1 VDTAVSPTEERAPYV
16 PTMAGGPL
24 RWLALAL
31 VLGACGQLLLDWRSA
46 WGVLALALA
55 AALFA
60 VYAPAFPRP
69 IVSAAA
75 STPEAP
81 RWPLVGLAIVLG
93 LVAIP
98 GFAENRYTL
107 SGVIPWAL
115 AIVCIGVSLWPA
127 GARVR
132 WPSGPITVSLTGPVL
147 LVLAAIVVGAFL
159 RLHRIHSV
167 PLEMGCD
174 LPLNYANVAQILR
187 ADYPIFFESYPGRE
201 GLFFYLAAPMSA
213 VAGLSH
219 TSIKVTAALIGVL
232 SIVAVYLLGREIYD
246 RWTGA
251 VAALLL
257 AISHWHIIFSRV
269 GYRAVLAPLLVA
281 LSLLYLV
288 RALKR
293 GRYRD
298 YALCALCVGLGL
310 QSYNALMIVPVMVG
324 LALVFSRVFRSRLT
338 AAIEWRSIAFWV
350 LVVLLTALPLICY
363 VGQNPKAY
371 IYRVAT
377 RTTAIEAPLPE
388 NLLSVWLGNAGR
400 AAAMFNY
407 QGDSIYL
414 SNVPRLRQLGF
425 VTAVFFVLGA
435 VYSATRRPG
444 GYNWLLWVAFAGLM
458 FPSTLALAFPDEVPS
473 AVRSI
478 GALPVAMLLS
488 AVGIRASGAWVHRAW
503 QAAMTAPRGGAAR
516 RVLAAILGVAIA
528 TGLIAEAASVYPLY
542 FQRYV
547 AAQPN
552 RNESISLAMANTI
565 DDFADDGRAY
575 ILIAPYWYDGNAV
588 RAQLRRAPKDSLSE
602 LVTLEPGIPPLDE
615 VPGRV
620 LVIVHPDEQGALV
633 LLENDFTSHLV
644 LDHRWDDGTLAF
656 RAFYGER

>member
-1 VDTAVSPTEERAPYV
+1 VDTTVPPTNGQAPST
-16 PTMAGGPL
+16 PTAAGGRL
-24 RWLALAL
+24 RWLAIALAL
-31 VLGACGQLLLDWRSA
+31 GASGQLLLDWRSA
-46 WGVLALALA
+46 WGAPVLALA

-60 VYAPAFPRP
+60 INAPSFSGLEPPATAPA
-69 IVSAAA
+69 
-75 STPEAP
+75 PETV
-81 RWPLVGLAIVLG
+81 RWPLIILAVCLG
-93 LVAIP
+93 VVAIP
-98 GFAENRYTL
+98 GFAGNRYTL
-107 SGVIPWAL
+107 TGVIPWVAAIGCL
-115 AIVCIGVSLWPA
+115 AVSLWPA
-127 GARVR
+127 GARAR
-132 WPSGPITVSLTGPVL
+132 WPSGPVTVSLTGPVL

-174 LPLNYANVAQILR
+174 LPLNYANIAQILGG
-187 ADYPIFFESYPGRE
+187 DYPIFFESYPGRE
-201 GLFFYLAAPMSA
+201 GLFFYLAAPVSA

-232 SIVAVYLLGREIYD
+232 SIVAVYLLGSEIYD

-257 AISHWHIIFSRV
+257 AISHWHIILSRV

-310 QSYNALMIVPVMVG
+310 QSYNALMIVPVLVG
-324 LALVFSRVFRSRLT
+324 LALVLARVLRRRLA

-350 LVVLLTALPLICY
+350 LLVLLTALPLLCY
-363 VGQNPKAY
+363 VGQNPSAY

-377 RTTAIEAPLPE
+377 RATAIEAPLPD
-388 NLLSVWLGNAGR
+388 NPVIVWLGNAGR

-414 SNVPRLRQLGF
+414 SNVPRFRQLGF
-425 VTAVFFVLGA
+425 VTALFIALGA
-435 VYSATRRPG
+435 AYSAMRRPG
-444 GYNWLLWVAFAGLM
+444 GYNWLLWMAFAGLM
-458 FPSTLALAFPDEVPS
+458 LPSTLALAFPDEVPS

-478 GALPVAMLLS
+478 GALPVAMLLP
-488 AVGIRASGAWVHRAW
+488 ALGIRASGDWVR
-503 QAAMTAPRGGAAR
+503 RGWEGAAAAGKSGIPR
-516 RVLAAILGVAIA
+516 KVLAVMLGVAIA
-528 TGLIAEAASVYPLY
+528 AGLIAEAASVYPLY

-547 AAQPN
+547 AAQPDRN
-552 RNESISLAMANTI
+552 RSISLAMASVI

-588 RAQLRRAPKDSLSE
+588 RAQLKRAPRDWTSE
-602 LVTLEPGIPPLDE
+602 LVTLEPGTAPLDE

-620 LVIVHPDEQGALV
+620 LVIVHPDEEEALR
-633 LLENDFTSHLV
+633 LLESSFASHIV
-644 LDHRWDDGTLAF
+644 LEHRWADGTLAF